1 MTALFY
7 PFRKRKNYTR
17 DKSSFFAT
25 RFALYILAGWRY
37 ALITA
42 YQLVR
47 GKSILPRPEQLI
59 SFIPQPFP
67 AEPML
72 RGLFLRIHG
81 LSESGYGSGCMGGVF
96 CREKLGFLSSR
107 RADRF
112 PKPHGLYRHILKRA
126 RGYCA
131 VLIKQYGMCFP
142 KVACCIQAEHPKNPW
157 TLRVFYFLYRSYCF
171 LYPHFGHTPFSFS
184 AMPQRGQRSKVPSGL
199 YS

>member
-7 PFRKRKNYTR
+7 PFRKRKKYTR

-67 AEPML
+67 AERML
-72 RGLFLRIHG
+72 RGLFLRIHR

-112 PKPHGLYRHILKRA
+112 PKPHGLYRHILKRT
-126 RGYCA
+126 RGVSPRA
-131 VLIKQYGMCFP
+131 LIVVY
-142 KVACCIQAEHPKNPW
+142 I
-157 TLRVFYFLYRSYCF
+157 RFYPALVRMTS
-171 LYPHFGHTPFSFS
+171 GTSVTPS
-184 AMPQRGQRSKVPSGL
+184 Q
-199 YS
+199 

>member
-7 PFRKRKNYTR
+7 PFRKRKIYTR

-72 RGLFLRIHG
+72 RGLFLRI
-81 LSESGYGSGCMGGVF
+81 F
-96 CREKLGFLSSR
+96 GFLGSLVFFVDPCYFYDITSMR
-107 RADRF
+107 R
-112 PKPHGLYRHILKRA
+112 
-126 RGYCA
+126 
-131 VLIKQYGMCFP
+131 
-142 KVACCIQAEHPKNPW
+142 
-157 TLRVFYFLYRSYCF
+157 
-171 LYPHFGHTPFSFS
+171 TP
-184 AMPQRGQRSKVPSGL
+184 
-199 YS
+199 

>member
-7 PFRKRKNYTR
+7 PFRKRKIYTR

-72 RGLFLRIHG
+72 RGLFLRIFGFLGSLVFFVDPSPELVQRSADQLYQSHG
-81 LSESGYGSGCMGGVF
+81 LPESGYGSRCVGGILR
-96 CREKLGFLSSR
+96 REKLGCLSAR

-112 PKPHGLYRHILKRA
+112 PKPHGLYRHILKKA
-126 RGYCA
+126 RGG
-131 VLIKQYGMCFP
+131 K
-142 KVACCIQAEHPKNPW
+142 
-157 TLRVFYFLYRSYCF
+157 RSAHKTVNSRNR
-171 LYPHFGHTPFSFS
+171 LN
-184 AMPQRGQRSKVPSGL
+184 R
-199 YS
+199 

>member
-67 AEPML
+67 AEPKL
-72 RGLFLRIHG
+72 RGLFCVYTDYQKADKDPDVWEEFFAGKNWDLFLTEEQI
-81 LSESGYGSGCMGGVF
+81 VF
-96 CREKLGFLSSR
+96 R
-107 RADRF
+107 
-112 PKPHGLYRHILKRA
+112 
-126 RGYCA
+126 
-131 VLIKQYGMCFP
+131 
-142 KVACCIQAEHPKNPW
+142 N
-157 TLRVFYFLYRSYCF
+157 
-171 LYPHFGHTPFSFS
+171 HT
-184 AMPQRGQRSKVPSGL
+184 A
-199 YS
+199 YIAIY

>member
-1 MTALFY
+1 MQVLRSTTALFY
-7 PFRKRKNYTR
+7 PFRKRKKYTR

-67 AEPML
+67 AERML
-72 RGLFLRIHG
+72 RGLFLRIHR

-112 PKPHGLYRHILKRA
+112 PKPHGLYRHILKKA
-126 RGYCA
+126 RGGKRSAHKTVNSHNRLNRC
-131 VLIKQYGMCFP
+131 VCS
-142 KVACCIQAEHPKNPW
+142 CILSCYVIMWNRTHLQIGIY
-157 TLRVFYFLYRSYCF
+157 RVDE
-171 LYPHFGHTPFSFS
+171 T
-184 AMPQRGQRSKVPSGL
+184 QRETEKI
-199 YS
+199 

>member
-7 PFRKRKNYTR
+7 PFRKRKKYTR

-72 RGLFLRIHG
+72 RGLFLRLHG
-81 LSESGYGSGCMGGVF
+81 LSKADMDPDVWEEFFAGKNWDSFLPEEQIVF
-96 CREKLGFLSSR
+96 R
-107 RADRF
+107 
-112 PKPHGLYRHILKRA
+112 
-126 RGYCA
+126 
-131 VLIKQYGMCFP
+131 
-142 KVACCIQAEHPKNPW
+142 N
-157 TLRVFYFLYRSYCF
+157 
-171 LYPHFGHTPFSFS
+171 HT
-184 AMPQRGQRSKVPSGL
+184 A
-199 YS
+199 YIAIY